1 MDLNSH
7 HDPLGRINVPLV
19 RALSRAGTRL
29 VIVGIALLLLSA
41 IVGAVAGDALGW
53 EGKLLVFAP
62 GFLATAA
69 GVACRFGAQSRLTDL
84 R

>member
-1 MDLNSH
+1 MDLDNYR
-7 HDPLGRINVPLV
+7 DPLGRIDVPMV

-29 VIVGIALLLLSA
+29 VIVGIALLLLA
-41 IVGAVAGDALGW
+41 VLIGAVAGDALDWKGT
-53 EGKLLVFAP
+53 LLVFAP
-62 GFLATAA
+62 GFLATVA